1 MNLSTRQTIE
11 SIKYWLQMMI
21 PSLTMFIFIG
31 FAFCMASMIVLSIIP
46 IYIEN
51 KSVEKTNF
59 VLTTVRMDNY
69 TLYMS
74 RALGKRDLTSS
85 LTNNLTLDQ
94 AQMITNISIQYA
106 LEQQLKASD
115 NRDQFNISILDMTSN
130 TSDTTNMSVTLDF
143 LIVYTREC
151 ISCDKLR
158 QLNIFQGLGSNN
170 QLSTRI
176 NFFIQY
182 SNLSYILSDPT
193 IVYTPNIPIQNIIII
208 TKIVSKSQ
216 FISQIDNSA
225 TNQSTQISN
234 KFLANNY
241 TLIVTTSKSNYFA
254 TLDEALTQNSANQND
269 GPVSFQGAMTMYS
282 ELPQIIERQIQ
293 FTNGSNALNI
303 TINHVTLQFW
313 YLNSTIHVIVD
324 FLVNYSTS
332 CDNQCMNQR
341 SNQLINQL
349 SNITTTSIYIQLAN
363 LTDGQVSILKNNV
376 YVLYNYSLTTQI
388 ISNISGTI
396 IQTIPPMFT
405 IV

>member
-31 FAFCMASMIVLSIIP
+31 FAFCMASMIILSIIP

-74 RALGKRDLTSS
+74 RALGKRDLTSPV
-85 LTNNLTLDQ
+85 TNNLTLDQ

-193 IVYTPNIPIQNIIII
+193 IVYTPNIPIQDIIII

-216 FISQIDNSA
+216 FINHIDN
-225 TNQSTQISN
+225 
-234 KFLANNY
+234 
-241 TLIVTTSKSNYFA
+241 
-254 TLDEALTQNSANQND
+254 
-269 GPVSFQGAMTMYS
+269 
-282 ELPQIIERQIQ
+282 
-293 FTNGSNALNI
+293 
-303 TINHVTLQFW
+303 
-313 YLNSTIHVIVD
+313 
-324 FLVNYSTS
+324 
-332 CDNQCMNQR
+332 
-341 SNQLINQL
+341 
-349 SNITTTSIYIQLAN
+349 
-363 LTDGQVSILKNNV
+363 
-376 YVLYNYSLTTQI
+376 
-388 ISNISGTI
+388 
-396 IQTIPPMFT
+396 
-405 IV
+405 

>member
-31 FAFCMASMIVLSIIP
+31 FAFCMASMIILSIIP

-74 RALGKRDLTSS
+74 RALGKRDLTSPV
-85 LTNNLTLDQ
+85 TNNLTLDQ

-193 IVYTPNIPIQNIIII
+193 IVYTPNIPIQDIIII

-216 FISQIDNSA
+216 FINQIDNSA

-234 KFLANNY
+234 
-241 TLIVTTSKSNYFA
+241 SS
-254 TLDEALTQNSANQND
+254 
-269 GPVSFQGAMTMYS
+269 
-282 ELPQIIERQIQ
+282 
-293 FTNGSNALNI
+293 
-303 TINHVTLQFW
+303 
-313 YLNSTIHVIVD
+313 
-324 FLVNYSTS
+324 
-332 CDNQCMNQR
+332 
-341 SNQLINQL
+341 
-349 SNITTTSIYIQLAN
+349 
-363 LTDGQVSILKNNV
+363 
-376 YVLYNYSLTTQI
+376 
-388 ISNISGTI
+388 
-396 IQTIPPMFT
+396 
-405 IV
+405 

>member
-1 MNLSTRQTIE
+1 
-11 SIKYWLQMMI
+11 
-21 PSLTMFIFIG
+21 
-31 FAFCMASMIVLSIIP
+31 
-46 IYIEN
+46 
-51 KSVEKTNF
+51 
-59 VLTTVRMDNY
+59 
-69 TLYMS
+69 MS